1 MSTADIVARLFA
13 LVIAFIA
20 VAALAAY
27 AGASAKSPQ
36 ASAPVCCIYMIF

>member
-20 VAALAAY
+20 VAALAAN
-27 AGASAKSPQ
+27 AGASGKTPRA
-36 ASAPVCCIYMIF
+36 AAPVCCIYLIF